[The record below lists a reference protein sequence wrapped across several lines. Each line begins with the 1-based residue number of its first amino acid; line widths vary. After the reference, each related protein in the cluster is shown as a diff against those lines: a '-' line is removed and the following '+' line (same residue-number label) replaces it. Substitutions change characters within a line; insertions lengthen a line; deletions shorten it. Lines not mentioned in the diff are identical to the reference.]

1 MMHFI
6 CLTIRAAASC
16 SSEHQ
21 TLVNQP
27 LKALLSNL
35 GSGLLLPIRL
45 CWACKVLDI
54 NGNWAGGTQKL
65 LTISEGLSELIK
77 GEDKWMAACD
87 TLGEVRGWD
96 KGRRAKG
103 NVCATVSEAHI
114 ATGMQKG

>member
-1 MMHFI
+1 MHFI

-27 LKALLSNL
+27 LKALLNNL

-54 NGNWAGGTQKL
+54 HGNWAGGTQKL

-77 GEDKWMAACD
+77 GEDKWMVHV
-87 TLGEVRGWD
+87 TPLGRYEAGT
-96 KGRRAKG
+96 KAGGRR
-103 NVCATVSEAHI
+103 VMCALLFQRHI
-114 ATGMQKG
+114 